1 VRQVVLKFPDMRSLA
16 KFILSNRLLKIEAI
30 SADRTVKGTL
40 PDEVIAVAET
50 EFKAQLLF
58 IKSS

>member
-1 VRQVVLKFPDMRSLA
+1 MRSLA